1 LISKL
6 YRAFLDDGFF
16 TSEEALSIIP
26 NRFTCMNTIEHLLE
40 TRQIVKVRRGLYE
53 LIPLE
58 QISKPKAATD
68 KFLLARKIVS
78 PYCLA
83 YHTALE
89 IHGVANSAF
98 YNTVYVTSP
107 RQFRNFAYDGVDFKW
122 ISRKQLTGS
131 EIAIWTAARILVTYK
146 ERTIIDCIDRI
157 DLAGG
162 FEELYKSVLSMRN
175 VRFPKLYEYAETADK
190 KVLFHKLGFLLSL
203 PRIRDAW
210 SVDDDGLRK
219 IRENLSSRI
228 FYFNTSKGQGQLT
241 REWNLIVPKGIQE
254 LVELA

>member
-1 LISKL
+1 MISKL
-6 YRAFLDDGFF
+6 YRAFLNDGFF

-40 TRQIVKVRRGLYE
+40 ARQIVKVRRGLYE
-53 LIPLE
+53 IIPLE
-58 QISKPKAATD
+58 QISKTRAAAD
-68 KFLLARKIVS
+68 KLLLARKIVS
-78 PYCLA
+78 PYCFA

-107 RQFRNFAYDGVDFKW
+107 RQFRNFTYDEVDFKW
-122 ISRKQLTGS
+122 IPRKQLTGS
-131 EIAIWTAARILVTYK
+131 EVAIWAAVRIIVTDR

-162 FEELYKSVLSMRN
+162 FEELYKSVLSMKN
-175 VRFPKLYEYAETADK
+175 VSFRKLYEYAKTGNK

-210 SVDDDGLRK
+210 SVDDDGLRN
-219 IRENLSSRI
+219 IRENLSSKI
-228 FYFNTSKGQGQLT
+228 FYFMTPKGQGHLV
-241 REWNLIVPKGIQE
+241 REWNLIVPKRIEE